1 MIRRKEVGEEDEM
14 RGESEGYS
22 RRGYNDHAPE
32 YDSEEEEEKRRKM
45 SQYRLRNRCSCR
57 TICLFIERLTS

>member
-14 RGESEGYS
+14 RGESEGHG
-22 RRGYNDHAPE
+22 RRGYSGHAPE

-45 SQYRLRNRCSCR
+45 SEYHL
-57 TICLFIERLTS
+57 IEMSSEIVGCVE